1 LAEVNFEIY
10 SLKKGTWS
18 LNARL
23 ESGKRGAAIEQAKAL
38 MADANVEAVGVVRDS
53 LDSNTGQSQES
64 LTYGDAKKD
73 GVPPLNGMPVR
84 RRPASAGKD
93 KRQPRAAADDD
104 MPRAIPARPAAPAG
118 TATPLTLV
126 YKFVMLIV
134 LCGVLAWGMWFV
146 IEAAGG
152 APSLAGI
159 LGGQALAPKVFLIS
173 FVIFMLLFG
182 PATISRADFAAAF
195 AAEPAYQEDEETSRL
210 KKEFKSKHEGRQ
222 QKARE
227 AEEAAAAPDKAPTLA
242 QAAEAASEAG
252 KEEKEKGK
260 ESEEEDNEAARRMAE
275 ARADMLKF
283 FELCITY
290 LNAHQQ
296 SSGLKLDALTT
307 FGCLLYFAGG
317 GEALSR
323 ARGINLR
330 YLAILIEPCVLALGR
345 SGEWGQKF
353 AQSYEEYLLEPG
365 YADMF
370 GAGNDAMASF
380 LGDLDRRAEKEAMEA
395 ALEASISEAGD
406 GAPPAPAAA
415 LVSPASD
422 DYDDD
427 WDGGDDSEIGIF
439 LVHAL
444 ESWAKPGTRRKGDG
458 MIAVLFTDIVGSTSY
473 TQEHGDEA
481 SQRLLNVHNAIVRS
495 AIKNRG
501 GREVKHTGDGILASY
516 PQPGMAVESAAAML
530 HEAEKHNIA
539 NPGLALHLRIG
550 INAGQPIQEDGDIFG
565 TTVQLSARL
574 CDAAETDQI
583 LVTNV
588 VRDMSQG
595 RAVKFR
601 SVGEREM
608 KGIKEPV
615 PIIEA
620 VWRKENG
627 EG

>member
-1 LAEVNFEIY
+1 MAEVNFEIY

-118 TATPLTLV
+118 TATPLTL
-126 YKFVMLIV
+126 
-134 LCGVLAWGMWFV
+134 
-146 IEAAGG
+146 
-152 APSLAGI
+152 
-159 LGGQALAPKVFLIS
+159 
-173 FVIFMLLFG
+173 
-182 PATISRADFAAAF
+182 
-195 AAEPAYQEDEETSRL
+195 
-210 KKEFKSKHEGRQ
+210 
-222 QKARE
+222 
-227 AEEAAAAPDKAPTLA
+227 A

-260 ESEEEDNEAARRMAE
+260 KSEEEDNEAARRMAE

-307 FGCLLYFAGG
+307 FGCLLYFTGG

-406 GAPPAPAAA
+406 GAPPARRPAPPRTAPPGPTGPGSRLHARCVSLPGRAAA
-415 LVSPASD
+415 RPRR
-422 DYDDD
+422 
-427 WDGGDDSEIGIF
+427 
-439 LVHAL
+439 
-444 ESWAKPGTRRKGDG
+444 PG
-458 MIAVLFTDIVGSTSY
+458 
-473 TQEHGDEA
+473 
-481 SQRLLNVHNAIVRS
+481 
-495 AIKNRG
+495 
-501 GREVKHTGDGILASY
+501 
-516 PQPGMAVESAAAML
+516 
-530 HEAEKHNIA
+530 
-539 NPGLALHLRIG
+539 
-550 INAGQPIQEDGDIFG
+550 AGQG
-565 TTVQLSARL
+565 
-574 CDAAETDQI
+574 
-583 LVTNV
+583 
-588 VRDMSQG
+588 
-595 RAVKFR
+595 
-601 SVGEREM
+601 
-608 KGIKEPV
+608 
-615 PIIEA
+615 
-620 VWRKENG
+620 
-627 EG
+627 

>member
-1 LAEVNFEIY
+1 MAEVNFEIY

-118 TATPLTLV
+118 TATPLTL
-126 YKFVMLIV
+126 
-134 LCGVLAWGMWFV
+134 
-146 IEAAGG
+146 
-152 APSLAGI
+152 
-159 LGGQALAPKVFLIS
+159 
-173 FVIFMLLFG
+173 
-182 PATISRADFAAAF
+182 
-195 AAEPAYQEDEETSRL
+195 
-210 KKEFKSKHEGRQ
+210 
-222 QKARE
+222 
-227 AEEAAAAPDKAPTLA
+227 A

-260 ESEEEDNEAARRMAE
+260 KSEEEDNEAARRMAE

-444 ESWAKPGTRRKGDG
+444 ESWAKPSTRRKGDG

-530 HEAEKHNIA
+530 REAEKHNIA